1 MKKEDIKKVVLAYSG
16 GLDTSIIIPWLKE
29 NYNNCEVVAVSG
41 DVGQGTELD
50 GLEEKAKKTGAS
62 KLYILD
68 LKKDFVENYIFPTL
82 KFGAK
87 YEDYL
92 LGTSFARPCIAKAL
106 ADIAIK
112 EGADAICHGCTGKGN
127 DQVRFELT
135 LKALCPDMAI
145 IAPWREW
152 DIESRDEE
160 IDYAEAHNIPLK
172 INRETNYSKD
182 KNLWHLSHEGLDL
195 ENPANEPQY
204 NKPGFLELGV
214 SPEQAPDTPTYI
226 TLHFEKGIPTAVDGK
241 EMGAVELVEYLNKV
255 GGVSAIIGELG
266 RHGLLDESALTCHG
280 TMAEWIAEAPY
291 VDGEVVRTIE
301 EAYSPVGGLRV
312 MQGNLAP
319 NYGVV
324 KQSAVADDMRQHR
337 GPARVF
343 ESEEEACEAI
353 FGGKINAGDVVVIRY
368 EGPAG
373 GPGMREML
381 TPTSAIC
388 GMGLDHDVALI
399 TDGRFS
405 GATKGPAIGHV
416 SPEAYAGGPIALV
429 EEGDIIDIDIDK
441 GTMNLEVSDEELEK
455 RRANWTKP
463 EPKYATGVLARYA
476 KLVSSADKGAYF
488 G

>member
-1 MKKEDIKKVVLAYSG
+1 MKKENIKKVVLAYSG

-50 GLEEKAKKTGAS
+50 GLEEKAKATGAS
-62 KLYILD
+62 KLYVLD

-152 DIESRDEE
+152 DIKSRDEE
-160 IDYAEAHNIPLK
+160 IDYAEAHHIPLK

-241 EMGAVELVEYLNKV
+241 EMGAVELVEYLNKL
-255 GGVSAIIGELG
+255 GGENGI
-266 RHGLLDESALTCHG
+266 GLLDIVENRLVGMKSRGVYETPGGTILYKAHEVLETLTLDKLTAHKKRELAITFGELVYDGQWFSPLRKALSAFVTSTQENVTG
-280 TMAEWIAEAPY
+280 K
-291 VDGEVVRTIE
+291 VRLE
-301 EAYSPVGGLRV
+301 LYK
-312 MQGNLAP
+312 GN
-319 NYGVV
+319 
-324 KQSAVADDMRQHR
+324 M
-337 GPARVF
+337 
-343 ESEEEACEAI
+343 
-353 FGGKINAGDVVVIRY
+353 INAGVWSPYSLYREDIATFA
-368 EGPAG
+368 AG
-373 GPGMREML
+373 G
-381 TPTSAIC
+381 
-388 GMGLDHDVALI
+388 DY
-399 TDGRFS
+399 
-405 GATKGPAIGHV
+405 KQ
-416 SPEAYAGGPIALV
+416 
-429 EEGDIIDIDIDK
+429 
-441 GTMNLEVSDEELEK
+441 SD
-455 RRANWTKP
+455 
-463 EPKYATGVLARYA
+463 ATGFISIYGLPTKVQAIVNNE
-476 KLVSSADKGAYF
+476 KEGK
-488 G
+488 

>member
-255 GGVSAIIGELG
+255 GGENGI
-266 RHGLLDESALTCHG
+266 GLLDIVENRLVGMKSRGVYETPGGTILYKAHEVLETLTLDKLTAHKKRELAITFGELVYDGQWFSPLRKALSAFVTSTQEHVTG
-280 TMAEWIAEAPY
+280 K
-291 VDGEVVRTIE
+291 VRLE
-301 EAYSPVGGLRV
+301 LYK
-312 MQGNLAP
+312 GNL
-319 NYGVV
+319 
-324 KQSAVADDMRQHR
+324 
-337 GPARVF
+337 
-343 ESEEEACEAI
+343 
-353 FGGKINAGDVVVIRY
+353 INAGVWSPFSLYREDIATFA
-368 EGPAG
+368 AG
-373 GPGMREML
+373 G
-381 TPTSAIC
+381 
-388 GMGLDHDVALI
+388 DY
-399 TDGRFS
+399 
-405 GATKGPAIGHV
+405 KQ
-416 SPEAYAGGPIALV
+416 
-429 EEGDIIDIDIDK
+429 
-441 GTMNLEVSDEELEK
+441 SD
-455 RRANWTKP
+455 
-463 EPKYATGVLARYA
+463 ATGFISIYGLPTKVQAIVNSE
-476 KLVSSADKGAYF
+476 KEGE
-488 G
+488 